1 MGKAI
6 SANKSFAFFIIVL
19 LMPETHG
26 IWYNLGRKKK
36 GVLILAQWVKNPTS
50 THEEDKGLIPGLA
63 Q

>member
-36 GVLILAQWVKNPTS
+36 EFSFWLS
-50 THEEDKGLIPGLA
+50 GLKTLLVPMRRIRV
-63 Q
+63 